1 MSLFRLAWKDAPMT
15 DNPLLAGLDENQ
27 RLAVEAVRGR
37 VSIIATAGSGKTR
50 VITNR
55 IAHAIQTKAQ
65 DAETGLALTFTNKAA
80 SEIRGRLA
88 RLKIPPV
95 AAATFHATALRQ
107 LSHFWPQVV
116 GGQMWSVIS
125 TKSSLIEQ
133 AATDARI
140 NLTDFT
146 RRSVIGEIEWAK
158 SSGLDGEGYLK
169 LDRKVDDISGQMIVD
184 IWGRYTDLT
193 KRRQVL
199 DFEDILQLNLGMLA
213 NFPDIL
219 QQVRMRYTWFTVDEF
234 QDVTPLQNSLLQQW
248 VGNRNEICVV
258 GDPAQTIYTFAGA
271 SANYLQEFKRNH
283 PETLQIEL
291 NRTYR
296 CPESI
301 CIVANNLMNLS
312 PTPSAMVSAN
322 SDNGQVELK
331 HYSDEEVEA
340 NEIANQILALIDSGV
355 DPRDIAV
362 LLRINSMSQVF
373 ETAFEYLNIPYSM
386 RGLTRFFERPEVK
399 QMLLDLRVGSYISS
413 GIDLVEAV
421 KQVATLHGWTEL
433 PKYSS
438 ESARSKWESLSALI
452 NVAVDLKTH
461 NPSASFEEYFAEIAH
476 RTNENYDPQAAAVTI
491 STIHTA
497 KGLEWDHVF
506 IPSVVEGILP
516 FDPKRAPENTEEE
529 RRLFYVAIT
538 RAKQAVH
545 ISTSKTRLGYENA
558 PSRFLSSV
566 SSTAEAFLA
575 PILQGKVSQPAIRKE
590 YKVEKCRICDAGINQ
605 IRELAIKICSQCEK
619 KQPKTKFSESVKT
632 GLKSWRED
640 YAKQAE
646 MLPWLLLSDLAI
658 DALAEFQ
665 PKSIEELDDIHG
677 INSAK
682 ADVIGEEI
690 LLVIAANQH
699 D

>member
-1 MSLFRLAWKDAPMT
+1 MT
-15 DNPLLAGLDENQ
+15 PNPLLEGLDENQ

-55 IAHAIQTKAQ
+55 IAHAIETKAQ
-65 DAETGLALTFTNKAA
+65 DGETGLALTFTNKAA

-116 GGQMWSVIS
+116 GGKLWSVIS
-125 TKSSLIEQ
+125 TKSSLIEE
-133 AATDARI
+133 AAVGARI
-140 NLTDFT
+140 SLNDFT

-158 SSGLDGEGYLK
+158 SSGLDAESYLK
-169 LDRKVDDISGQMIVD
+169 LNRKIDEISSQQIVD
-184 IWGRYTDLT
+184 IWGRYSDLT
-193 KRRQVL
+193 KRKQVL

-213 NFPDIL
+213 NFPDVL

-234 QDVTPLQNSLLQQW
+234 QDVTPLQNSLLAQW
-248 VGNRNEICVV
+248 VGDRNELCVV

-301 CIVANNLMNLS
+301 CVVANNLMNLS
-312 PTPSAMVSAN
+312 QTPSSMLSAK
-322 SDNGQVELK
+322 SDSGQFVLK
-331 HYSDEEVEA
+331 HFSDEEVEA
-340 NEIANQILALIDSGV
+340 NEIAAQISKLIESGV
-355 DPRDIAV
+355 DKREIAV

-373 ETAFEYLNIPYSM
+373 EAAFDRLNIPYTM
-386 RGLTRFFERPEVK
+386 RGLTKFFERPEVK
-399 QMLLDLRVGSYISS
+399 QMLIDLRVGSYISS
-413 GIDLVEAV
+413 GIDLVAAV
-421 KQVATLHGWTEL
+421 KQVASLHGWTEI
-433 PKYSS
+433 PKHYS
-438 ESARSKWESLSALI
+438 ETARSKWESLSALI
-452 NVAVDLKTH
+452 NVAVDLKAL
-461 NPSASFEEYFAEIAH
+461 NPNAGFDEYFAEIAH

-497 KGLEWDHVF
+497 KGLEWEHVY

-516 FDPKRAPENTEEE
+516 FDPKRASENIEEE
-529 RRLFYVAIT
+529 RRLFYVALT
-538 RAKQAVH
+538 RAKQAVYV
-545 ISTSKTRLGYENA
+545 STSRTRLGYENA
-558 PSRFLSSV
+558 PSRFLSAV
-566 SSTAEAFLA
+566 SNTTEAFIV
-575 PILQGKVSQPAIRKE
+575 PINQAKVSKPAPRPE
-590 YKVEKCRICDAGINQ
+590 HKVEKCRVCERGITVV
-605 IRELAIKICSQCEK
+605 RELALKICASCEK
-619 KQPKTKFSESVKT
+619 FTAKADFSESVIT

-640 YAKQAE
+640 YAKQAQ
-646 MLPWLLLSDLAI
+646 MLPWLLLSDLTI
-658 DALAEFQ
+658 EALAEFQ
-665 PKSIEELDDIHG
+665 PTNIAELNQIHG

-682 ADVIGEEI
+682 SEVIGEEL

-699 D
+699 N

>member
-1 MSLFRLAWKDAPMT
+1 MT
-15 DNPLLAGLDENQ
+15 ENPLLSGLDENQ

-37 VSIIATAGSGKTR
+37 VAIIATAGSGKTR

-107 LSHFWPQVV
+107 LSHFWPKVV
-116 GGQMWSVIS
+116 GGPMWSVIS

-133 AATDARI
+133 AASAAQISLNDYSRR
-140 NLTDFT
+140 NLI
-146 RRSVIGEIEWAK
+146 SEIEWAK
-158 SSGLDGEGYLK
+158 SSGLDAESYLK
-169 LDRKVDDISGQMIVD
+169 QNRKVDDLTGQMIVD
-184 IWGRYTDLT
+184 VWGRYTDLA
-193 KRRQVL
+193 KRNQVL
-199 DFEDILQLNLGMLA
+199 DFEDILQLNLGMLTSS
-213 NFPDIL
+213 PEVL

-234 QDVTPLQNSLLQQW
+234 QDVTPLQNALLQLW
-248 VGNRNEICVV
+248 VGNRNELCVV

-271 SANYLQEFKRNH
+271 NANFLQDFKQNH
-283 PETLQIEL
+283 PDTLQIEL

-296 CPESI
+296 CPADI
-301 CIVANNLMNLS
+301 CQIANNLMAQS
-312 PTPSAMVSAN
+312 PTPSSMVSAK
-322 SDNGQVELK
+322 DEGGQVVLN
-331 HYSDEEVEA
+331 HFADEEAESF
-340 NEIANQILALIDSGV
+340 EIASKISELINSGV
-355 DPRDIAV
+355 DPREIAV

-373 ETAFEYLNIPYSM
+373 ESAFNELNIPFSM

-399 QMLLDLRVGSYISS
+399 QLLLDLRVGSYISS

-421 KQVATLHGWTEL
+421 KQVASLHGWTET

-438 ESARSKWESLSALI
+438 ESARTKWEALSALI
-452 NVAVDLKTH
+452 NVAKDLKAH
-461 NPSASFEEYFAEIAH
+461 NPAAGFEEYFAEIAH
-476 RTNENYDPQAAAVTI
+476 RTNENHDPQAAAVTI
-491 STIHTA
+491 CTIHTA
-497 KGLEWDHVF
+497 KGLEWDYVF
-506 IPSVVEGILP
+506 VPSVVEGILP
-516 FDPKRAPENTEEE
+516 FDAKRAPENVEEE

-538 RAKQAVH
+538 RAKNSVF
-545 ISTSKTRLGYENA
+545 ISTAKSRLGFDNS
-558 PSRFLSSV
+558 PSRFLQSV
-566 SSTAEAFLA
+566 SSTAEAFVA
-575 PILQGKVSQPAIRKE
+575 PLSVSKVSKPAARLEI
-590 YKVEKCRICDAGINQ
+590 KVEKCRVCDKGINEV
-605 IRELAIKICSQCEK
+605 RELALKICRPCES
-619 KQPKTKFSESVKT
+619 KTPSAKFADEVKA

-640 YAKQAE
+640 YAKQVE

-665 PKSIEELDDIHG
+665 PSTLEELSQIHG

-682 ADVIGEEI
+682 SSVIGSEI

>member
-1 MSLFRLAWKDAPMT
+1 MT
-15 DNPLLAGLDENQ
+15 QNPLLEGLDENQ
-27 RLAVEAVRGR
+27 RQAVEAVRGR

-55 IAHAIQTKAQ
+55 IAYAIETKAQ
-65 DAETGLALTFTNKAA
+65 EPETGLALTFTNKAA
-80 SEIRGRLA
+80 SEIRGRIA

-107 LSHFWPQVV
+107 LAHFWPQVI
-116 GGQMWSVIS
+116 GGKIWSVIS
-125 TKSSLIEQ
+125 TKTSIIEE
-133 AATDARI
+133 AATAARI
-140 NLTDFT
+140 NLSDFT

-158 SSGLDGEGYLK
+158 SSGLDAESYLK
-169 LDRKVDDISGQMIVD
+169 LNRKVEEITGQQIVD
-184 IWGRYTDLT
+184 IWGRYADLT

-213 NFPDIL
+213 NFPEVL

-234 QDVTPLQNSLLQQW
+234 QDVTPLQNSLLKQW
-248 VGNRNEICVV
+248 VGDRNELCVV

-271 SANYLQEFKRNH
+271 SANYLQDFKLNH

-301 CIVANNLMNLS
+301 CEVANKLMALS
-312 PTPSAMVSAN
+312 PTPSSMVSAK
-322 SDNGQVELK
+322 SLTGQVSLK

-340 NEIANQILALIDSGV
+340 SEIADQISNLINNGV
-355 DPRDIAV
+355 DPREISV

-373 ETAFEYLNIPYSM
+373 EVAFEKLNIPYTM

-399 QMLLDLRVGSYISS
+399 QMLLDLRVGSYVSS
-413 GIDLVEAV
+413 DIDLLVAV
-421 KQVATLHGWTEL
+421 KQVASLHGWSEV

-452 NVAVDLKTH
+452 NVASDLKAI
-461 NPSASFEEYFAEIAH
+461 NEDAGFEDFFAEIAH

-516 FDPKRAPENTEEE
+516 FDPKRAADNIEEE
-529 RRLFYVAIT
+529 RRLFYVALT
-538 RAKQAVH
+538 RAKQSALV
-545 ISTSKTRLGYENA
+545 STSRTRLGYENA
-558 PSRFLSSV
+558 PSRFLGALGNTV
-566 SSTAEAFLA
+566 DAFIA
-575 PILQGKVSQPAIRKE
+575 PLNQPKVSKPAARPE
-590 YKVEKCRICDAGINQ
+590 FKVEKCRVCDRGINQ
-605 IRELAIKICSQCEK
+605 VRELALKKCTACEK
-619 KQPKTKFSESVKT
+619 KTAKTVFSENIIT

-658 DALAEFQ
+658 EALAEFQ
-665 PKSIEELDDIHG
+665 PKSIAELSEIHG

-682 ADVIGEEI
+682 SDVIGDEL

-699 D
+699 N

>member
-1 MSLFRLAWKDAPMT
+1 MT
-15 DNPLLAGLDENQ
+15 DNPLLLGLDENQ

-37 VSIIATAGSGKTR
+37 VAIIATAGSGKTR

-125 TKSSLIEQ
+125 TKTSLIEQ
-133 AATDARI
+133 AATDAKI
-140 NLTDFT
+140 NLTEFT
-146 RRSVIGEIEWAK
+146 RRSVVGEIEWAK
-158 SSGLDGEGYLK
+158 SSGLDGESYLK
-169 LDRKVDDISGQMIVD
+169 LDRKVEDISAQMILD

-193 KRRQVL
+193 KRKQVL

-213 NFPDIL
+213 NFPEIL

-271 SANYLQEFKRNH
+271 SANYLQDFKQNH

-296 CPESI
+296 CPEAI
-301 CIVANNLMNLS
+301 CNVANNLMNLS
-312 PTPSAMVSAN
+312 PTPSSMISAKDN
-322 SDNGQVELK
+322 SGQVGLK
-331 HYSDEEVEA
+331 HYSDEVVEA
-340 NEIANQILALIDSGV
+340 QEIANQISKLIENGV
-355 DPRDIAV
+355 DPREIAV
-362 LLRINSMSQVF
+362 LLRINSMSPVF
-373 ETAFEYLNIPYSM
+373 ETAFENLNIPYSM

-413 GIDLVEAV
+413 GIDLIAAV
-421 KQVATLHGWTEL
+421 KQVATLHGWTEI

-452 NVAVDLKTH
+452 SVAVDLKSH
-461 NPSASFEEYFAEIAH
+461 NPNASFDEYFAEIAH

-538 RAKQAVH
+538 RAKQVVQ
-545 ISTSKTRLGYENA
+545 ISTSRTRLGYENA
-558 PSRFLSSV
+558 PSRFLNSV
-566 SSTAEAFLA
+566 GSTAEAFLV
-575 PILQGKVSQPAIRKE
+575 PISQAKVSKPAPRPE
-590 YKVEKCRICDAGINQ
+590 LKVEKCRVCDSGINQ
-605 IRELAIKICSQCEK
+605 VRELALKICNKCEK
-619 KQPKTKFSESVKT
+619 KQPKAKFSDNIKS
-632 GLKSWRED
+632 GLISWRED
-640 YAKQAE
+640 YATQVD

-665 PKSIEELDDIHG
+665 PKTVAELDEIHG

>member
-1 MSLFRLAWKDAPMT
+1 MT

-55 IAHAIQTKAQ
+55 IAYAIETKVQ

-80 SEIRGRLA
+80 SEIRGRLS

-116 GGQMWSVIS
+116 GGKMWSVIS
-125 TKSSLIEQ
+125 TKTSLVEE
-133 AATDARI
+133 AATAARI
-140 NLTDFT
+140 SLSDFT
-146 RRSVIGEIEWAK
+146 RRSVVGEIEWAK
-158 SSGLDGEGYLK
+158 SSGLDAENYLK
-169 LDRKVDDISGQMIVD
+169 LNRKVDEISGQMIVD
-184 IWGRYTDLT
+184 IWGRYADLT
-193 KRRQVL
+193 KRKQVL
-199 DFEDILQLNLGMLA
+199 DFEDILQLNLGMLS
-213 NFPDIL
+213 NFPDVL
-219 QQVRMRYTWFTVDEF
+219 QKVRSRYTWFTVDEF
-234 QDVTPLQNSLLQQW
+234 QDVTPLQNALLQLW
-248 VGNRNEICVV
+248 VGNRNELCVV

-296 CPESI
+296 CPEQI
-301 CIVANNLMNLS
+301 CVVANNLMTQS
-312 PTPSAMVSAN
+312 PTPSSMISAKT
-322 SDNGQVELK
+322 DAGQVGLK
-331 HYSDEEVEA
+331 HYSDEVVEA
-340 NEIANQILALIDSGV
+340 KEIANQISDLIEKGI
-355 DPRDIAV
+355 DPREIAV

-373 ETAFEYLNIPYSM
+373 EVAFEELNIPYTM

-399 QMLLDLRVGSYISS
+399 QMLLDLRVGSYVSS
-413 GIDLVEAV
+413 DIELVTAV
-421 KQVATLHGWTEL
+421 KQVASLHGWTEI

-438 ESARSKWESLSALI
+438 ESARSKWEALSALI
-452 NVAVDLKTH
+452 NVATDLKAH
-461 NPSASFEEYFAEIAH
+461 NPSAGFDEYFAEISH
-476 RTNENYDPQAAAVTI
+476 RTNENHDPQAAAVTI

-497 KGLEWDHVF
+497 KGLEWEHVF
-506 IPSVVEGILP
+506 IPSAVEGILP
-516 FDPKRAPENTEEE
+516 FDPKRASENIEEE

-545 ISTSKTRLGYENA
+545 ISTARTRLGYENA
-558 PSRFLSSV
+558 PSRFLNSV
-566 SSTAEAFLA
+566 GTTAEVFLS
-575 PILQGKVSQPAIRKE
+575 PINQAKVSKPATRPE
-590 YKVEKCRICDAGINQ
+590 FKVEKCRVCDRGINQ
-605 IRELAIKICSQCEK
+605 VRELALKKCTRCEK
-619 KQPKTKFSESVKT
+619 DSHKTQFSDSVKT

-658 DALAEFQ
+658 EALAEFQ
-665 PKSIEELDDIHG
+665 PKAIEDLSDIHG
-677 INSAK
+677 INAAK
-682 ADVIGEEI
+682 ADVIGNEL